1 MLYGIA
7 HSSFLDMSP
16 YMPHFEDYADEV
28 SVVSSDM
35 DHDPLLVTFALL
47 WFPDDDFFER
57 YPNVRVVASIAAG
70 VDSIFACP
78 SIHDGIL
85 VCRNRDPEQ
94 SSIMSTFAI
103 WNVLN
108 HQRNF
113 PLYRQQQQD
122 KCWNRLPMRAPSD
135 VSVGVL
141 GLGFMGEKIVN
152 DLYTLGFDVAGW
164 RKSSVSLNNPDIK
177 VFSGQS
183 ELTEFL
189 RRTEVLICVLP
200 ITKDTQGILSKPLF
214 DQLKENAYLIHL
226 GRGGHLI
233 EKDLI
238 EALDE
243 GTLKGASLDVFDEEP
258 LPQKSVFW
266 DHPNILVTPHDASDV
281 RPEAAVLNLI
291 EEVRRFSAGDTPK
304 NKVEAA
310 IGY

>member
-7 HSSFLDMSP
+7 HSNYLDMSP
-16 YMPHFEDYADEV
+16 YIPHFEEYADEV
-28 SVVSSDM
+28 SVVTSDM
-35 DHDPLLVTFALL
+35 EHDPLKVTFALL
-47 WFPDDDFFER
+47 WFPDDDFFTR
-57 YPNVRVVASIAAG
+57 YPNVKVVASIAAG

-78 SIHDGIL
+78 SLHDGVL

-103 WNVLN
+103 WNVIN

-113 PLYRQQQQD
+113 PRYRQQQLD
-122 KCWNRLPMRAPSD
+122 KCWQRQPMRAPIE

-152 DLYTLGFDVAGW
+152 DLHTLGFDVAGW
-164 RKSSVSLNNPDIK
+164 RKSPVGINNPDIA

-183 ELTEFL
+183 GLSDFL
-189 RRTEVLICVLP
+189 KRTEVLICVLP
-200 ITKDTQGILSKPLF
+200 LTKDTQGILCKDLF
-214 DQLKENAYLIHL
+214 DQLKDNAYLIHL

-233 EKDLI
+233 EKDLL
-238 EALDE
+238 EALDDN
-243 GTLKGASLDVFDEEP
+243 TLQGASLDVFEVEP
-258 LPQKSVFW
+258 LPQTSVLW
-266 DHPNILVTPHDASDV
+266 SHPKVLVTPHDASDV
-281 RPEAAVLNLI
+281 RPEAAVLNLV
-291 EEVRRFSAGDTPK
+291 EEVRRHAAGETPK